1 MKNSISRRDVLQGAG
16 AVLAGAAFS
25 TRVMAA
31 APPPE
36 PVTPALIEAAK
47 KEGQVI
53 YYTSTDLPVA
63 EKLAKAFEAKYPG
76 IAVRVERT
84 GAERVFQRIGQ
95 EYSSNIHAVDVV
107 NSSDAAHFIVWKRD
121 GILAPYVPEDVAKF
135 YPAEHKDPDGQFASF
150 RVWLSIIAY
159 NTNLVKAEDA
169 PKSFAD
175 LLDPKWKGKIVKA
188 HPGYSGTIMT
198 ATYQMQRDLGWSFFE
213 QLAKQNIMQVQSSAD
228 PPKKLDLGERA
239 VMADGNEYNIFQM
252 KEAGRPVEP
261 VYATEGSPLIIG
273 PNGVFKDAPNPNAAK
288 LFQSFSLSREAQQLI
303 IDVGGLR
310 SVHSQ
315 TAGEG
320 GPQAAQG
327 HQDHEGRRRGGR
339 ERGRGDQGALHQD
352 LPRLI
357 RHDLRTA
364 QDFRRRNACRKDRRA
379 EAGRACRPRPTRK
392 CEDLLIDVVGL
403 CVTAR
408 NEDYVR
414 SALAGCDDDGPARRS
429 GTARTL
435 TAAGAA
441 FVNGTAAH
449 GEDFDDTFEGGPV
462 HAGAVIVPA
471 VLAACERHNPDGRM
485 ALIGIAVG
493 TEVLCRLSL
502 VVPKAVHKAGFHPTA
517 VFGAMGAAAGVG
529 AALGLNARQI
539 VDALG
544 IAGSMAGGIIE
555 YLAEGA
561 WTKRLHAGWAAQS
574 GIRAALLARGGFVG
588 PRTVFE
594 GVHGLFHG
602 FAHTTEGDYDALTGD
617 FGTRWVTDTLA
628 FKPYPCGT
636 MAQPYIDC
644 ARRLAARGIKPED
657 IAEIVCEVA
666 EGTVHRLWEPLADKQ
681 RPRNGYAAK
690 FAVPYLLAT
699 GFVHGGVGLGAFT
712 ESAIRDPRVLA
723 LAAKVKFVID
733 PDNPYPN
740 NYTGHIRAR

>member
-1 MKNSISRRDVLQGAG
+1 MTSDLPKISVAETL
-16 AVLAGAAFS
+16 
-25 TRVMAA
+25 
-31 APPPE
+31 
-36 PVTPALIEAAK
+36 AAK
-47 KEGQVI
+47 I
-53 YYTSTDLPVA
+53 VA
-63 EKLAKAFEAKYPG
+63 LK
-76 IAVRVERT
+76 
-84 GAERVFQRIGQ
+84 
-95 EYSSNIHAVDVV
+95 
-107 NSSDAAHFIVWKRD
+107 
-121 GILAPYVPEDVAKF
+121 
-135 YPAEHKDPDGQFASF
+135 
-150 RVWLSIIAY
+150 
-159 NTNLVKAEDA
+159 
-169 PKSFAD
+169 
-175 LLDPKWKGKIVKA
+175 
-188 HPGYSGTIMT
+188 
-198 ATYQMQRDLGWSFFE
+198 
-213 QLAKQNIMQVQSSAD
+213 
-228 PPKKLDLGERA
+228 
-239 VMADGNEYNIFQM
+239 
-252 KEAGRPVEP
+252 
-261 VYATEGSPLIIG
+261 
-273 PNGVFKDAPNPNAAK
+273 
-288 LFQSFSLSREAQQLI
+288 
-303 IDVGGLR
+303 
-310 SVHSQ
+310 
-315 TAGEG
+315 AGEL
-320 GPQAAQG
+320 PAA
-327 HQDHEGRRRGGR
+327 
-339 ERGRGDQGALHQD
+339 
-352 LPRLI
+352 
-357 RHDLRTA
+357 T
-364 QDFRRRNACRKDRRA
+364 
-379 EAGRACRPRPTRK
+379 TRK

-408 NEDYVR
+408 NQDYIR
-414 SALAGCDDDGPARRS
+414 SALAACDDDGPCTAIGHS
-429 GTARTL
+429 GTL

-471 VLAACERHNPDGRM
+471 VLGACERHNPDGRM
-485 ALIGIAVG
+485 ALLGIAVG

-529 AALGLNARQI
+529 TALGLDARQI

-574 GIRAALLARGGFVG
+574 GIRAALLARQGFVG

-602 FAHTTEGDYDALTGD
+602 FAHTTNGDYDALTGD

-644 ARRLAARGIKPED
+644 AKRLAAWGIKAED

-666 EGTVHRLWEPLADKQ
+666 DGTVHRLWEPLADKQ

-712 ESAIRDPRVLA
+712 DAAIGDAQVLA
-723 LAAKVKFVID
+723 LAAKVKYVID

-740 NYTGHIRAR
+740 NYTGHIRATLANGSVIEERQPYLRGGAQEPLTRQDVTDKFTLNAQHGGWSATQSDAALELLAGLYGGTIDLSALRG

>member
-1 MKNSISRRDVLQGAG
+1 MTSSLPKIS
-16 AVLAGAAFS
+16 
-25 TRVMAA
+25 
-31 APPPE
+31 
-36 PVTPALIEAAK
+36 
-47 KEGQVI
+47 
-53 YYTSTDLPVA
+53 VA
-63 EKLAKAFEAKYPG
+63 ETLA
-76 IAVRVERT
+76 
-84 GAERVFQRIGQ
+84 
-95 EYSSNIHAVDVV
+95 D
-107 NSSDAAHFIVWKRD
+107 
-121 GILAPYVPEDVAKF
+121 
-135 YPAEHKDPDGQFASF
+135 
-150 RVWLSIIAY
+150 
-159 NTNLVKAEDA
+159 
-169 PKSFAD
+169 
-175 LLDPKWKGKIVKA
+175 KIVA
-188 HPGYSGTIMT
+188 LRPGTVPA
-198 ATYQMQRDLGWSFFE
+198 ATL
-213 QLAKQNIMQVQSSAD
+213 
-228 PPKKLDLGERA
+228 
-239 VMADGNEYNIFQM
+239 
-252 KEAGRPVEP
+252 
-261 VYATEGSPLIIG
+261 
-273 PNGVFKDAPNPNAAK
+273 
-288 LFQSFSLSREAQQLI
+288 
-303 IDVGGLR
+303 
-310 SVHSQ
+310 
-315 TAGEG
+315 
-320 GPQAAQG
+320 
-327 HQDHEGRRRGGR
+327 
-339 ERGRGDQGALHQD
+339 
-352 LPRLI
+352 
-357 RHDLRTA
+357 
-364 QDFRRRNACRKDRRA
+364 
-379 EAGRACRPRPTRK
+379 RK

-414 SALAGCDDDGPARRS
+414 SALAGWDDDGPCTVIGHR
-429 GTARTL
+429 RTL
-435 TAAGAA
+435 TASGAA

-485 ALIGIAVG
+485 ALIGIAIG

-529 AALGLNARQI
+529 AALGLNAKQI

-574 GIRAALLARGGFVG
+574 GIRAALLAWRGFVG

-602 FAHTTEGDYDALTGD
+602 FAHTSNGDYDALTGD

-644 ARRLAARGIKPED
+644 ARRLAARGVKADD

-690 FAVPYLLAT
+690 FATPYLLAT
-699 GFVHGGVGLGAFT
+699 GFVRGGVGLGAFT
-712 ESAIRDPRVLA
+712 EHAIRDAEVLA
-723 LAAKVKFVID
+723 LAAKVKYLID
-733 PDNPYPN
+733 PQNPYPT
-740 NYTGHIRAR
+740 NYTGHLRATMNDGSVIEERQPYLRGGAQEPLTRQDVTDKFALNAAHGGWTKGQGDATLKLLAGLYDGKIDLSSLRA